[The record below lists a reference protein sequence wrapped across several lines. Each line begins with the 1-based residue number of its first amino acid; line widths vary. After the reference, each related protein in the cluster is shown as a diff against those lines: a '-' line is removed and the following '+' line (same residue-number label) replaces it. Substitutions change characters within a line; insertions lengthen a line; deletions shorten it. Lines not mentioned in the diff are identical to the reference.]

1 MVNYGHAHLPCLRLG
16 KKMPVSLEQWRGNVG
31 MINAGRSRVLA
42 KCIKGSPRSGSNL
55 DLILF
60 LLVMAPLV
68 ICCVGAWLVVK
79 WGAPVKHGQLLKRYR
94 REDALRQ
101 CLLLGIVCCEG
112 WLFSLQCGELAWQS
126 LSTIT
131 LLLLAHGE
139 GVCPYETVKRPM
151 TCLSESSIH
160 LSPLSVCGQYLNVA
174 FHAVMVTCVEMWR
187 RTLDLYVS
195 LSHRIF

>member
-1 MVNYGHAHLPCLRLG
+1 
-16 KKMPVSLEQWRGNVG
+16 MPISLEQWRGSVG

-60 LLVMAPLV
+60 MLVAPLV
-68 ICCVGAWLVVK
+68 MCCCVGAWLVVK

-112 WLFSLQCGELAWQS
+112 WLFSLQCGELTWQS

-151 TCLSESSIH
+151 TCLSESSIR
-160 LSPLSVCGQYLNVA
+160 LSPLSGCGQYLNVA
-174 FHAVMVTCVEMWR
+174 FHAVMVTLLYLCGDVEKNPGP
-187 RTLDLYVS
+187 LCELES
-195 LSHRIF
+195 